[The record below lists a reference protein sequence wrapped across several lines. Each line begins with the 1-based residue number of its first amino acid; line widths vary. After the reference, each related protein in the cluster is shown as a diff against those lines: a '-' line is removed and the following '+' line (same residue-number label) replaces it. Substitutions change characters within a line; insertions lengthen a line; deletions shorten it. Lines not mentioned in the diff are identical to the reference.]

1 MWQLNKSKNITTHTN
16 LHVHRETERKREIRS
31 NIDVALYIVKAV
43 QQLVREGADVNA
55 RSNDGMTPLAIAAFW
70 GYADIVKVLLENGSV
85 GQTFWVCFVW
95 FWYLF

>member
-1 MWQLNKSKNITTHTN
+1 
-16 LHVHRETERKREIRS
+16 
-31 NIDVALYIVKAV
+31 VKAV

-85 GQTFWVCFVW
+85 GQTFWVCFD
-95 FWYLF
+95 FGIYLIIDKFFKNV

>member
-1 MWQLNKSKNITTHTN
+1 M
-16 LHVHRETERKREIRS
+16 HRERERKREIRS

-85 GQTFWVCFVW
+85 GQTFWVCFV
-95 FWYLF
+95 